1 MLHMYVII
9 VSVIIISFIF
19 ARKDSVME
27 LSSSQMSLCVIS
39 SFVSIGTQL

>member
-27 LSSSQMSLCVIS
+27 LSSQMSLCVIS